1 MPATDDRLE
10 KEFGGTLP
18 PGLAALDPADQD
30 RLCDAIDATRKRQKK
45 ELRESTERGLDF
57 IPRLLRVPIKKALF
71 G

>member
-1 MPATDDRLE
+1 MPASTNRLE

-18 PGLAALDPADQD
+18 PGLAALAPADQD
-30 RLCDAIDATRKRQKK
+30 RLCDAIEATRKRQRK

-57 IPRLLRVPIKKALF
+57 IPRLLRAPIKKALF